1 MEPDLPVA
9 LKLFKVKKRL
19 DASGVAMVCRG
30 ISITLMTAL
39 VTTVLSHH
47 PTAAW
52 AVVEL
57 PGLVA
62 PQEVTDLLQIRLR
75 SPQVTGNTPSPTAY
89 TAPSLW
95 LTNQLHGDKLIL
107 EWLAYRRLQDNKSQV
122 RLIVRSD
129 LWRRYTYLERYSFLR
144 NFGEATSAVGY
155 QLLVLDR
162 QSFPLAAHTCSFSPE
177 TRPLSTYPFRTSQTP
192 PTLLA
197 QPRVPCKLWMNPI
210 YNAPAF

>member
-1 MEPDLPVA
+1 
-9 LKLFKVKKRL
+9 
-19 DASGVAMVCRG
+19 MVCREL
-30 ISITLMTAL
+30 SVTLMAAL
-39 VTTVLSHH
+39 LGILFNQQSATVL
-47 PTAAW
+47 
-52 AVVEL
+52 AVDV

-62 PQEVTDLLQIRLR
+62 PPEVTDLLQTRLR
-75 SPQVTGNTPSPTAY
+75 SPQVTNQTASPTTY

-107 EWLAYRRLQDNKSQV
+107 EWLAYRRLQDNNSQV
-122 RLIVRSD
+122 RLIVRPD

-162 QSFPLAAHTCSFSPE
+162 QSFPLAAHTCNFAPE
-177 TRPLSTYPFRTSQTP
+177 SRPLSTYPFRTNQTP
-192 PTLLA
+192 PSLPK

-210 YNAPAF
+210 YNSPAF